1 MQNIITPAQSREARR
16 ELGVSQADVATAVG
30 INRAYV
36 SDFESGNLNRLT
48 NGQLRK
54 LRTHYEEKIAEA
66 KEAGDEIEITF
77 GAAEPEMLAIRVEQ
91 VASSQCVFPIGK
103 GVSEEAVASTLATI
117 ADIDKKLSGLL
128 NTVAKR
134 ETAFLGTGDFCEET
148 LAAFREAFALLASNY
163 LLIRTV
169 GGWPEIGLSAGN
181 MNIAEN
187 SVLAELFREVS
198 PYFEQAGLIANFE
211 QEEVKA

>member
-1 MQNIITPAQSREARR
+1 MTIITPTQSREARR
-16 ELGVSQADVATAVG
+16 ELGISQADVATAVG

-36 SDFESGNLNRLT
+36 SDYESGNINRLT

-54 LRTHYEEKIAEA
+54 LRSHYEEKIAAA

-77 GAAEPEMLAIRVEQ
+77 GGAEPELLPIRVEQ
-91 VASSQCVFPIGK
+91 VAASQCVFPIGK

-117 ADIDKKLSGLL
+117 ADIDKKLSKLL

-134 ETAFLGTGDFCEET
+134 ETVFLGSGSFSEET
-148 LAAFREAFALLASNY
+148 LAAFREAFSLLASNY

-187 SVLAELFREVS
+187 SVLAELFNEVG
-198 PYFEQAGLIANFE
+198 PYFEQAGLIANSE